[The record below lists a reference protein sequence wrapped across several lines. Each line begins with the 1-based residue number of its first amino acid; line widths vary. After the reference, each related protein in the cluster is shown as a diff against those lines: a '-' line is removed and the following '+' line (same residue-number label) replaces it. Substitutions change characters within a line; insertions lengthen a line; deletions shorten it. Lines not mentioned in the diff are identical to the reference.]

1 MSWAVGEAQRYCCR
15 RLAKLP
21 VSGSTEPMR
30 TSLTLAA
37 GATRW
42 PIRAPDTTETRASM
56 ATRRRRMRG
65 PPTEVGI
72 ESGRRL
78 EAVRQTEDDVM
89 RVERRA
95 GRRRAAEDLD
105 VPGRRHVREPIFGEG
120 RPVRVDHEGDT
131 DPGVEP
137 NVVPGVGDLLE
148 TDGPVQ
154 VRVKKRP

>member
-1 MSWAVGEAQRYCCR
+1 MSSAVCAAQRYCCP

-21 VSGSTEPMR
+21 VSGSTEPIR

-42 PIRAPDTTETRASM
+42 PIRART

-72 ESGRRL
+72 ESGRL

-95 GRRRAAEDLD
+95 GRRRA
-105 VPGRRHVREPIFGEG
+105 
-120 RPVRVDHEGDT
+120 T
-131 DPGVEP
+131 
-137 NVVPGVGDLLE
+137 GDLISH
-148 TDGPVQ
+148 D
-154 VRVKKRP
+154 

>member
-1 MSWAVGEAQRYCCR
+1 MSSAVCAAQRYCCP

-21 VSGSTEPMR
+21 VSGSTEPMG
-30 TSLTLAA
+30 TSLALAA

-42 PIRAPDTTETRASM
+42 PIKAPDTTETRASM

-78 EAVRQTEDDVM
+78 EAVRQTAEHVM
-89 RVERRA
+89 RVEGRA

-105 VPGRRHVREPIFGEG
+105 VAGRRRVRDAIFAEG
-120 RPVRVDHEGDT
+120 RSAPVAHAG
-131 DPGVEP
+131 
-137 NVVPGVGDLLE
+137 
-148 TDGPVQ
+148 
-154 VRVKKRP
+154 